1 MTVFIYARVST
12 FEQAEKG
19 DSIENQINECKKWAA
34 YKHEGVECRVFEE
47 KAISGSMPMKDRP
60 QGSIVFNE
68 IKEGDIFIVHK
79 LDRAFRNTRDALF
92 VAEEFQ
98 KRGVGFV
105 MKNISE
111 NDMSTDI
118 MGKFMF
124 TVFSAIGEME
134 RGQIAGRMSEG
145 RSSRKAKGGFVGGR
159 PGFGYRSVD
168 DPENKDRKLK
178 VKNEWEQSIVAEL
191 KQWINKQKTYQGFS
205 NMMKQ
210 RGTDKNASAWHK
222 IHKREL

>member
-1 MTVFIYARVST
+1 MTIFIYARVST

-79 LDRAFRNTRDALF
+79 LDRAFRNTLDALF
-92 VAEEFQ
+92 VAEDFQ

-111 NDMSTDI
+111 NDMSTDV

-145 RSSRKAKGGFVGGR
+145 RSLRKAKGGFVGGR
-159 PGFGYRSVD
+159 PGFGYRSVE
-168 DPENKDRKLK
+168 DPESPTRKIKVRDEDEQLIINNLK
-178 VKNEWEQSIVAEL
+178 EWI
-191 KQWINKQKTYQGFS
+191 KKGKTYEAFTLFMS
-205 NMMKQ
+205 SKTN
-210 RGTDKNASAWHK
+210 KNASAWHK